1 MNKQIPFNH
10 PYFCGNEL
18 LNTQEVIQSGLIS
31 GDRKFTKLAQDFLK
45 KSFQINEVLLTTSCS
60 TALDMSAILLNLK
73 EGDEAILPSYTF
85 VSTANAI
92 LMRGA
97 KPVFVEVD
105 ETLNIDISKIEEKIT
120 KNTKAIYPV
129 HYAGCSCD
137 MDKLLALAEAYNLSI
152 VEDAAQAV
160 NAAYKGKYLGTFGDL
175 GAYSFHET
183 KNFVCGE
190 GGALTINNTDYFERA
205 EIIREKGTNRSR
217 FFKGFVDKYT
227 WCDIGGSYLPSDLN
241 SAVLLAQ
248 LENKEIITQKREE
261 VFNRYTQNLKDLEQ
275 KNKIKL
281 IKIPDYNKTNY
292 HIFYILLPTE
302 IQRDSLLNYL
312 KSKKIGAV
320 FHYIPLHLS
329 EMGKKLGYKQGDFPL
344 SEQLSSC
351 IIRLP
356 IFAGLELNNVDYI
369 CEEIYN
375 FLKN

>member
-1 MNKQIPFNH
+1 MNRQIPFNH

-18 LNTQEVIQSGLIS
+18 LYTQEVIQSGLIS

-97 KPVFVEVD
+97 KPVFVEID
-105 ETLNIDISKIEEKIT
+105 ETLNIDILKIEEKIT

-137 MDKLLALAEAYNLSI
+137 MDKLLALAKAYNLSI

-160 NAAYKGKYLGTFGDL
+160 NAAYKGKFLGTFGDL

-275 KNKIKL
+275 KNIIKL

-302 IQRDSLLNYL
+302 KQRDSLLNYL
-312 KSKKIGAV
+312 KSQKIGAV